1 MLFFSLAVR
10 LTPKRIILADK
21 SARNG
26 MPVVFYDV
34 GRIVI
39 SFLAIFTMFMN
50 ANSSITLPIGLH
62 SDRKADRIIEASR
75 DSDTF
80 VDIHTILLSLPQA

>member
-1 MLFFSLAVR
+1 
-10 LTPKRIILADK
+10 
-21 SARNG
+21 
-26 MPVVFYDV
+26 MPVVFYNV
-34 GRIVI
+34 GRVVI

-62 SDRKADRIIEASR
+62 SDRKAYRNIAASR

-80 VDIHTILLSLPQA
+80 GGIPTILLSIPQA

>member
-10 LTPKRIILADK
+10 LTPKWIILADK
-21 SARNG
+21 SALNG

-34 GRIVI
+34 GRKFI

-80 VDIHTILLSLPQA
+80 ADIHTILLSLPQA

>member
-1 MLFFSLAVR
+1 MS
-10 LTPKRIILADK
+10 
-21 SARNG
+21 
-26 MPVVFYDV
+26 VVFYDV

-39 SFLAIFTMFMN
+39 SFLAIFTLFMD

-62 SDRKADRIIEASR
+62 SDRKADRIIEASG

-80 VDIHTILLSLPQA
+80 ADIHTILLGLPQA

>member
-10 LTPKRIILADK
+10 LTPNGLFKLTNPLL
-21 SARNG
+21 NG
-26 MPVVFYDV
+26 MPVMFYDV

-39 SFLAIFTMFMN
+39 SFLAIFIMFMN
-50 ANSSITLPIGLH
+50 ANSSITLPISLH

-80 VDIHTILLSLPQA
+80 ADIHTILLSLPQA

>member
-1 MLFFSLAVR
+1 MS
-10 LTPKRIILADK
+10 
-21 SARNG
+21 
-26 MPVVFYDV
+26 VVFYDV

-39 SFLAIFTMFMN
+39 SFLAIFTLFMD

-62 SDRKADRIIEASR
+62 SDTKADRIIEASG

-80 VDIHTILLSLPQA
+80 ADIHTILLSLPQA

>member
-1 MLFFSLAVR
+1 
-10 LTPKRIILADK
+10 
-21 SARNG
+21 

-75 DSDTF
+75 DSDKFSTF
-80 VDIHTILLSLPQA
+80 ASYCLIYHGRRDNYSQKA